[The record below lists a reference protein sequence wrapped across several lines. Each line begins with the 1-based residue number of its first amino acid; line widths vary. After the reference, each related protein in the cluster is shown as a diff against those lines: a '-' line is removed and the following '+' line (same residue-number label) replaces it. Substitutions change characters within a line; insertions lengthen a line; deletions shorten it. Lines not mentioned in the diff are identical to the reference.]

1 LIVLNGLAVKKKWII
16 LFSLFFTGSAGK
28 AFTQVVYVNTISG
41 IFQLTGGVGSTER
54 VLISNGCGIDN
65 TLLSIAVYKDTIYYN
80 TWGGD
85 LKRFKI
91 GSPGTCE
98 TLISGGPFYNSMTVD
113 KNGIIY
119 MANEDLIRFDPYKK
133 QLTHLGVMPFNSGG
147 DMIFF
152 KDKLLLAGWDPYD
165 WSTGIYELNIND
177 LSKSCLYMNT
187 PDFIGLLAYPSACG
201 RNRYFGLSVDNAQGT
216 QVTELDLVNKKIEG
230 SSYSIPE
237 DMLDAA
243 SNAEMGLEDGIEI
256 TAITRTI
263 SDNCSN
269 NNGSISITASSINA
283 PISYTLLN
291 TGMVQKTGTF
301 TNLRGGLYNFRITNS
316 KGCAKD
322 TSIALAENIPPG
334 CNDIFIP
341 NAFTPNNDGIN
352 DLFKVSFQSSMDVKL
367 EIFNR
372 WGTEVYSGKGSQIA
386 WDGSFR
392 GTQQPVGVYIY
403 IINYTGQSGTNKTL
417 KGTLTLLR

>member
-1 LIVLNGLAVKKKWII
+1 MSAAVKNKWVI
-16 LFSLFFTGSAGK
+16 FFFLFFICSTGK
-28 AFTQVVYVNTISG
+28 VFTQVVYVNTISG
-41 IFQLTGGVGSTER
+41 IFQLTGEIGSPDR

-91 GSPGTCE
+91 GSPNSCE

-119 MANEDLIRFDPYKK
+119 MANEDLIMFDPYKK
-133 QLTHLGVMPFNSGG
+133 QLTDLGVMPFNSGG

-177 LSKSCLYMNT
+177 LTKSCLYMNT
-187 PDFIGLLAYPSACG
+187 PGFIGLLAYPSACG
-201 RNRYFGLSVDNAQGT
+201 RNRYFGLSADSSQGT
-216 QVTELDLVNKKIEG
+216 QVTELDLVNKKIAG
-230 SSYSIPE
+230 TSFSIPE

-256 TAITRTI
+256 TGITRTI

-269 NNGSISITASSINA
+269 NNGSISLTASSINV
-283 PISYTLLN
+283 PLSYTLLN
-291 TGMVQKTGTF
+291 TGATQKTGNF
-301 TNLRGGLYNFRITNS
+301 INLRGGLYNFRITNS
-316 KGCAKD
+316 KGCSKD
-322 TSIALAENIPPG
+322 TAIALAEDIPIG

-341 NAFTPNNDGIN
+341 NAFTPNNDGRN
-352 DLFKVSFQSSMDVKL
+352 DLFKVSFQPSTDVKL
-367 EIFNR
+367 QIFNR
-372 WGTEVYSGKGSQIA
+372 WGTEVYSGKGSNIA
-386 WDGSFR
+386 WDGNFK

-403 IINYTGQSGTNKTL
+403 IISYTDQSRANKNL
-417 KGTLTLLR
+417 KGTLTLIR